1 MPQDL
6 RVVAACRHSPLALD
20 LCFWL
25 PYRARTVTG
34 RTAIPWEA
42 LEHQLGAEY
51 AHARQF
57 RDRVRRTLMGVLAL
71 YPGLRVE
78 VTREALVL
86 LPARSHPSTR
96 RD

>member
-1 MPQDL
+1 
-6 RVVAACRHSPLALD
+6 
-20 LCFWL
+20 
-25 PYRARTVTG
+25 
-34 RTAIPWEA
+34 
-42 LEHQLGAEY
+42 
-51 AHARQF
+51 
-57 RDRVRRTLMGVLAL
+57 MGVLAL